1 MIRESGEYHI
11 SYLWCDLIIKVCSSK
26 GNVIK
31 LIIERRGNMF
41 LARWK
46 GFRENYIER
55 PEELSQKMSVND
67 ETTDDDLSPDLD
79 TVSYYNN
86 SDNTWTH
93 SDGEFSGLVMSRG
106 NLIMDKQIWQNQKLF
121 LVCY

>member
-1 MIRESGEYHI
+1 
-11 SYLWCDLIIKVCSSK
+11 
-26 GNVIK
+26 
-31 LIIERRGNMF
+31 
-41 LARWK
+41 
-46 GFRENYIER
+46 
-55 PEELSQKMSVND
+55 MSVND

-106 NLIMDKQIWQNQKLF
+106 NLIMDKQI
-121 LVCY
+121 